1 MLLIFF
7 LLLIIFLYIIGKR
20 NGLFGNIKENFGVYN
35 IYNCDTYNQPCMAS
49 RKWTYINGYYYP
61 I

>member
-20 NGLFGNIKENFGVYN
+20 NGFFGNIQENFGIYN
-35 IYNCDTYNQPCMAS
+35 IETCDVFNQPCMAS
-49 RKWTYINGYYYP
+49 RKWKYINGYYYP
-61 I
+61 V

>member
-20 NGLFGNIKENFGVYN
+20 NSLFGNIQENFGVYN
-35 IYNCDTYNQPCMAS
+35 IYNCDT
-49 RKWTYINGYYYP
+49 
-61 I
+61 